1 MYVEQHY
8 VCHTICTSHYH
19 IHTTYCCHLQA
30 YWNVATKRLVDN
42 VCMTIEQ
49 DFIVRLLGLAESE
62 LFLLAARL
70 ENVETL
76 FTEDIAV
83 IEKRRSLQAKRYR
96 LTAGM
101 DSLRR

>member
-1 MYVEQHY
+1 M
-8 VCHTICTSHYH
+8 
-19 IHTTYCCHLQA
+19 QA

-70 ENVETL
+70 ENVESL
-76 FTEDIAV
+76 FTEDIAAV
-83 IEKRRSLQAKRYR
+83 EKRRSLQAKRDR

-101 DSLRR
+101 DSLRRYIYIHTYRSIHILMQ